1 MTNRIKELR
10 NKRGISQTELA
21 QAIGTTKRTVYA
33 IEVENADIH
42 LSLANKLAAYFGC
55 SIDDLFVTGNSGNT
69 ITDKAT
75 WYVHVVDHTAEALG
89 KPIWETA
96 KMMERSGLAQRVISG
111 YDVWHTQGY
120 EYMAEM
126 LSEKLCSYGV

>member
-1 MTNRIKELR
+1 MINRVKELR
-10 NKRGISQTELA
+10 NKKGISQTELA
-21 QAIGTTKRTVYA
+21 QAVGTTKRTVYA

-42 LSLANKLAAYFGC
+42 LSLANKLAAYFGR
-55 SIDDLFVTGNSGNT
+55 SIDDIFATGNDGNT

-75 WYVHVVDHTAEALG
+75 WYVHVVDHTAETLG

-96 KMMERSGLAQRVISG
+96 KMLERSGLAQRVISG

-120 EYMAEM
+120 EYMAEI
-126 LSEKLCSYGV
+126 LSDKLRNHGV

>member
-55 SIDDLFVTGNSGNT
+55 SIDDLFITGNSGNT

-111 YDVWHTQGY
+111 YDVLHTQGY
-120 EYMAEM
+120 EYMVEM
-126 LSEKLCSYGV
+126 LSEKLCNYGV